1 MTCEEF
7 NFKHAFAEGTLEV
20 TKLLFEG
27 EGASIR
33 KDLYAMFQKAY
44 KDVIFCVASN
54 KPMTT
59 MIEMAE
65 TQDSSFK
72 KNVWEPLESRVDFIH
87 MEKSHSSKVDFP
99 YTTCHLAN
107 ALYFLA

>member
-1 MTCEEF
+1 
-7 NFKHAFAEGTLEV
+7 
-20 TKLLFEG
+20 
-27 EGASIR
+27 
-33 KDLYAMFQKAY
+33 MFQKAY

-65 TQDSSFK
+65 TQDNSFR

-107 ALYFLA
+107 ALYFLAQHMDLVNTVENEDTAEIPKEVRDHATW